1 MDKKFIE
8 ISEISLFIEHP
19 ELKIK
24 NEIAEILNI
33 SVEEIIEYKIIKRAV
48 DSRNKKKINF
58 VYSVQ
63 VELKDPESVLE
74 KIENSDISK
83 ITRHRIKL
91 AEPYSYEIK
100 HIKNN
105 KVSRPVI
112 VGSGPS
118 GLFMALLLARSGIKP
133 LIIERGADLD
143 SRVKDVK
150 NFFENAKLNLESN
163 IQFGEGGAGT
173 FSDGKL
179 YTLITNPRINFI
191 FNEFIKAG
199 APAEIAWDAKPH
211 IGTDKLRMIVKN
223 IRQEIL
229 DLGGEI
235 MFNSKL
241 TGLKIDN
248 KKIKSIVVN
257 DEKEIETERLILGI
271 GHSARD
277 TYEMLFAKD
286 IKMEAK
292 TFSMGLRI
300 EHSAEMI
307 NRSQYGKFYN
317 HPLLP
322 AARYKLVAHFP
333 EGRSVYTFC
342 MCPGGQVV
350 GASSENER
358 LVTNGMSEYA
368 QDKINSN
375 SALLVNVNP
384 EDFASDHPLAGI
396 EFQRHW
402 ENQAFIAGGGNFHAP
417 VQLVG
422 NFLENKTSNFIKKIK
437 PSYQPGFKATSLND
451 CLPYYIINSIR
462 KALPILDN
470 KIRGFANPEAIL
482 TGVETRSSAPVRIL
496 RNEKFQT
503 NIEGIYPIGE
513 GAGYAGGIISS
524 ALDGLIVGEAIVD
537 ELE

>member
-1 MDKKFIE
+1 MNKKFIE

-19 ELKIK
+19 KLKIK

-33 SVEEIIEYKIIKRAV
+33 SLEDVIEYKVIKRAI
-48 DSRNKKKINF
+48 DSRNKKRINF

-74 KIENSDISK
+74 KIENSDVSK
-83 ITRHRIKL
+83 IARHRIKL
-91 AEPYSYEIK
+91 AESYNYEIK
-100 HIKNN
+100 YIKKN
-105 KVSRPVI
+105 KNSRPVI

-118 GLFMALLLARSGIKP
+118 GLFMALLLSRSGVKP

-143 SRVKDVK
+143 SRVKDVQ
-150 NFFENAKLNLESN
+150 NFFENGKLNLESN

-179 YTLITNPRINFI
+179 YTLITNPRISFI

-199 APAEIAWDAKPH
+199 APPEIAWEAKPH
-211 IGTDKLRMIVKN
+211 IGTDKLRGVIKN

-241 TGLKIDN
+241 TDLKIEN
-248 KKIKSIVVN
+248 KKIKSIIVN
-257 DEKEIETERLILGI
+257 NEEEIKTERLILGI

-286 IKMEAK
+286 IKMETK

-317 HPLLP
+317 HSLLP
-322 AARYKLVAHFP
+322 TARYKLVAHFP

-368 QDKINSN
+368 QDNINSN
-375 SALLVNVNP
+375 SALLVNVHP
-384 EDFASDHPLAGI
+384 QDFASDHPLAGI

-402 ENQAFIAGGGNFHAP
+402 ENQAFIAGGENFHAP

-422 NFLENKTSNFIKKIK
+422 DFLKNTASNSIRKIK
-437 PSYQPGFKATSLND
+437 PSYQPGFKATSLNS
-451 CLPYYIINSIR
+451 CLPDYIINSIR
-462 KALPILDN
+462 RSLPILDN

-503 NIEGIYPIGE
+503 NIEGVYPIGE
-513 GAGYAGGIISS
+513 GAGYAGGIVSS
-524 ALDGLIVGEAIVD
+524 ALDGLIVGEAIVG